1 MQLQLNKE
9 EKLQLEVVSEKR
21 NNLVMQDKLL
31 VSEWNGIIKS
41 FCDRN
46 SADITKA
53 KTVNLE
59 TGVIEFEDVKKE
71 EKLKNGK
78 SKS

>member
-9 EKLQLEVVSEKR
+9 EKLQLEVVLEKR

-41 FCDRN
+41 FCDRK

-53 KTVNLE
+53 KTINLE
-59 TGVIEFEDVKKE
+59 TGIIEFEDVKKRGE
-71 EKLKNGK
+71 AKDGR
-78 SKS
+78 SKA

>member
-9 EKLQLEVVSEKR
+9 EKLQLEVISEKR

-31 VSEWNGIIKS
+31 VAEWNEIIKS

-59 TGVIEFEDVKKE
+59 TGTIDFEDTKKE
-71 EKLKNGK
+71 EKTKNGR
-78 SKS
+78 SKA